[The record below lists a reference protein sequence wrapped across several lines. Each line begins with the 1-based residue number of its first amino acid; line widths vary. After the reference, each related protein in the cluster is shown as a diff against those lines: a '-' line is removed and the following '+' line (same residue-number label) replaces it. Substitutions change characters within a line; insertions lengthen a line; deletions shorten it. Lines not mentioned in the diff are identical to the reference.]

1 MEEFNISPSKI
12 LLLSGDASKRKN
24 KEIIPDGERMNTQ
37 DVAAG
42 TKHPS
47 VQVLTFEFAGHLPSF
62 LIFI

>member
-1 MEEFNISPSKI
+1 
-12 LLLSGDASKRKN
+12 
-24 KEIIPDGERMNTQ
+24 MNTQ